1 MSVNPYAPRYPGFG
15 GDREFSNSG
24 QTGAGATS
32 YPVGGGY
39 SSVDQVNS
47 ANAAY
52 QAWLASPLGQNQ
64 DAASESAAA
73 YARQQAD
80 ADMANKK
87 RALDI
92 QVQQLKQQGRNQEAQ
107 IALQKGDQQISRDR
121 LAQELKIHQDQFGL
135 DQQKFGLDRA
145 NAYTAYASTPDKR
158 FMASDFADAM
168 DRLGQGLG
176 VRPYG
181 TTAGNP
187 TPKTWDDFTALSA
200 YPTGSDPSASVGAGS
215 AGGSSMLG
223 SGQMGASTDATAGG
237 GGGAT
242 GSTTDPRITAST
254 AVMKAIPPSDS
265 AGHDISDQAALSAI
279 QNIYKAGRPGALQR
293 MLPGQ
298 QQQFGAGLARL
309 GYNAPDAIAQMSRQG
324 IGQGSSTAY

>member
-1 MSVNPYAPRYPGFG
+1 MSYNPYAPQYPRFG
-15 GDREFSNSG
+15 GDPGYSS
-24 QTGAGATS
+24 TGGTAAAA
-32 YPVGGGY
+32 PGY
-39 SSVDQVNS
+39 SSVGQVDA

-52 QAWLASPLGQNQ
+52 QQWLSSPLGQAQ
-64 DAASESAAA
+64 DTAAESAAA

-92 QVQQLKQQGRNQEAQ
+92 QVAQLKQQGRNQEAQ
-107 IALQKGDQQISRDR
+107 IALQRGDQQISRDR

-135 DQQKFGLDRA
+135 DQQKFGLQQQQFGLDRA
-145 NAYTAYASTPDKR
+145 NAYTKYASTPDQR
-158 FMASDFADAM
+158 FQASDFADAM
-168 DRLGQGLG
+168 DRIGQGLG

-181 TTAGNP
+181 TTAGDP
-187 TPKTWDDFTALSA
+187 TPKTWNDFTALSA
-200 YPTGSDPSASVGAGS
+200 YPGAGAAGSSS

-223 SGQMGASTDATAGG
+223 SGQMGASPDAG

-298 QQQFGAGLARL
+298 QQQFGAGLSRL
-309 GYNAPDAIAQMSRQG
+309 GYNAPDALAQMNRQG
-324 IGQGSSTAY
+324 IGQGSGAGANAY